1 MLRTSLYVLRITL
14 FLFLVRWQTMDNTAW
29 KVSAAKLDG
38 VLFRTE
44 QHENRK
50 KCKRAHCSGDSV
62 FDVITMHEDIKL

>member
-1 MLRTSLYVLRITL
+1 
-14 FLFLVRWQTMDNTAW
+14 MDNTAW